1 MLHCAEVFKV
11 ALMNTYGWIKI
22 KWMVSAGKWLPPL
35 LSALTFLPNT
45 SSALPQTNAVLPFPI
60 LLFPIWGMISYLLS
74 FPWHACCLL
83 LPIVLPQVALR
94 EAVNGL
100 CMPQRSHRLSAS
112 LSGMCLMGMVVWWS
126 WFGGHLKTTRP
137 YIEGLDKKK
146 GYMRALWQHGLPLIN
161 GRFRVESKSD
171 ETLNKAVIKMCCRIH
186 SMVTLLGSEYHVA
199 NSFCIAV
206 D

>member
-1 MLHCAEVFKV
+1 M
-11 ALMNTYGWIKI
+11 
-22 KWMVSAGKWLPPL
+22 
-35 LSALTFLPNT
+35 
-45 SSALPQTNAVLPFPI
+45 
-60 LLFPIWGMISYLLS
+60 
-74 FPWHACCLL
+74 
-83 LPIVLPQVALR
+83 
-94 EAVNGL
+94 
-100 CMPQRSHRLSAS
+100 
-112 LSGMCLMGMVVWWS
+112 
-126 WFGGHLKTTRP
+126 KTTRP

-161 GRFRVESKSD
+161 GHFRVESKSD